1 MHGRL
6 MICEEYVSV
15 TQGSPCQCDADSTIC
30 DVCQNDARMP
40 VQLYSMWRGKSVWCK
55 EANITMYVKTVC
67 QRNARKARY
76 NRVFQRNARK
86 ARCNCVWRLSI
97 KMYGSLLCDDCIS
110 AWRMEN
116 YMIFCEDMSARCRE
130 DCTIII
136 CEDYVSVMQR
146 RQCNCKTQ
154 VSVMQGRLQ
163 DCSFYFCVPFAM
175 LNCQVRYMNI

>member
-1 MHGRL
+1 MSVSVMHGRL

-97 KMYGSLLCDDCIS
+97 KMYGSLLCEDCIS

-136 CEDYVSVMQR
+136 CEDCMSVW
-146 RQCNCKTQ
+146 CKEDNVT
-154 VSVMQGRLQ
+154 VRCKSVWCKEDYRT
-163 DCSFYFCVPFAM
+163 
-175 LNCQVRYMNI
+175 VRFTSAFHLPC

>member
-1 MHGRL
+1 MEDLWYVKNMSVWHKEAYVNVMH
-6 MICEEYVSV
+6 
-15 TQGSPCQCDADSTIC
+15 STIC

-76 NRVFQRNARK
+76 NRVCQRNARK

-97 KMYGSLLCDDCIS
+97 KMYGSLLCEDCIS

-130 DCTIII
+130 DCIIII
-136 CEDYVSVMQR
+136 CEDCMSVW
-146 RQCNCKTQ
+146 CKEDNVT
-154 VSVMQGRLQ
+154 VRCKSVWCKEDYRT
-163 DCSFYFCVPFAM
+163 VPFTSAFH
-175 LNCQVRYMNI
+175 LPC